1 MPPFSRKA
9 RAAGSGAHRRRPAP
23 AAPALLFSLMLAA
36 AWPLQGRAAIALL
49 QPPKVVDGTR
59 PLTLTLLVS
68 ADKANRAFLVP
79 QTIEVVASADLQA
92 PVRLHMERATP
103 GPATVRLR
111 QGEHRIIEYSAT
123 VPPTLRG
130 LVRLDAVDIDAAPVL
145 VTLNRAPGPADMPA
159 AAATAA
165 PAPAAAV
172 ATSLAPAGDGRAPA
186 PAPVVPVVPVAAAA
200 EPAPVQAD
208 LRDQGRL
215 TFHEPMYFMAGGHG
229 GANAKFQLSFKFRV
243 FQGENP
249 NSRSLLDNLYFGY
262 TQFSLWDLAS
272 DSHPFRD
279 TNYRPSLFYYLSDTG
294 VHNRAI
300 SRLSVAAGLEHESN
314 GLDGDRS
321 RSINTVFVRP
331 TLYLGDLTDWHWSA
345 SPKLYYYVEKS
356 DNTNIASYRGY
367 MDLKLAYGKADSWE
381 FAATLRKGTQKYYG
395 SVDAAVTYP
404 LARLVPGT
412 AGYLMA
418 GYFIG
423 YGESLLDYNR
433 KLPWQFRL
441 GYALSR

>member
-1 MPPFSRKA
+1 MQPCTLKA
-9 RAAGSGAHRRRPAP
+9 RTGPGAVPRRPGA
-23 AAPALLFSLMLAA
+23 AAPALLLSLAVLA
-36 AWPLQGRAAIALL
+36 AWPLQSRAAIALL

-79 QTIEVVASADLQA
+79 HAIEVVASADLQA
-92 PVRLHMERATP
+92 PVRLSMQRTTP

-111 QGEHRIIEYSAT
+111 QGEHRTIEYSAT

-130 LVRLDAVDIDAAPVL
+130 LVRLDPVDIDAAPVL
-145 VTLNRAPGPADMPA
+145 VTLNRTPGQEDAAPA
-159 AAATAA
+159 AA
-165 PAPAAAV
+165 PAPAAQ
-172 ATSLAPAGDGRAPA
+172 ATATPAPGDSHAPA
-186 PAPVVPVVPVAAAA
+186 PTPVVPVVSAAAAA

-215 TFHEPMYFMAGGHG
+215 TFNEPMYFIAGGHG

-243 FQGENP
+243 FQGEDP
-249 NSRSLLDNLYFGY
+249 ASRSLLDNLYFGY
-262 TQFSLWDLAS
+262 TQFSLWDLAA

-300 SRLSVAAGLEHESN
+300 SRLSLAAGLEHESN

-331 TLYLGDLTDWHWSA
+331 TFYVGDLTDWHWSV
-345 SPKLYYYVEKS
+345 SPKLYYYLEKN

-404 LARLVPGT
+404 LARLIPGT

-418 GYFIG
+418 GYFVG

>member
-1 MPPFSRKA
+1 MQPSP
-9 RAAGSGAHRRRPAP
+9 RRTRPGP
-23 AAPALLFSLMLAA
+23 AAPALPLLFSLMLAA
-36 AWPLQGRAAIALL
+36 AWPLQGHAAIALL

-68 ADKANRAFLVP
+68 ANQANRAFLVP

-92 PVRLHMERATP
+92 PVRLHMQRATP

-111 QGEHRIIEYSAT
+111 QGEHRTIEYSAT

-130 LVRLDAVDIDAAPVL
+130 LVRLDPVDIDAAPVL
-145 VTLNRAPGPADMPA
+145 VTLNRAPGPEDTP
-159 AAATAA
+159 AA
-165 PAPAAAV
+165 PASAAV
-172 ATSLAPAGDGRAPA
+172 AATRAPA
-186 PAPVVPVVPVAAAA
+186 EDGHAPAPTAAVPVVPVAASA

-215 TFHEPMYFMAGGHG
+215 TFNEPMYFMAGGHG

-262 TQFSLWDLAS
+262 TQFSLWDLAA

-321 RSINTVFVRP
+321 RSINTVFARP
-331 TLYLGDLTDWHWSA
+331 TFYLGDLTDWHWTV

-356 DNTNIASYRGY
+356 DNTNIANYRGY

-395 SVDAAVTYP
+395 SVDTAVTYP

-433 KLPWQFRL
+433 KQPWQFRL